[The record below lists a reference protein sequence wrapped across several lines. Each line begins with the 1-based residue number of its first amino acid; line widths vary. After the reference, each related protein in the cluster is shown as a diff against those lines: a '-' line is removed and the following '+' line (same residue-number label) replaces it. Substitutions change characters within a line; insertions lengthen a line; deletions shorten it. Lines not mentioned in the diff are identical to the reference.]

1 MRARVPVAIAAT
13 VVAVAFAILGFQ
25 AAKSLVGSVGFLR
38 QLAANPFHLTSR
50 VTPSGPA
57 VLEAVQSLE
66 RLETCRYRGQAIV
79 RGDTQGAL
87 PNWLAGDRMVF
98 IGHGE
103 VVAGVDLSR
112 LKPRDL
118 RVRDDRVEIRL
129 PQPELFHTRLD
140 SQRSEVFDRQ
150 AGILTGPDRDLES
163 RVRQQA
169 ETQIQAAAMEN
180 GVLQKADTNA
190 RQALEKHLRLLGFRT
205 VRFL

>member
-1 MRARVPVAIAAT
+1 MKARLPLGIAGV
-13 VVAVAFAILGFQ
+13 VVAVGFAVAGFT
-25 AAKSLVGSVGFLR
+25 AARSLVGSVAFLR
-38 QLAANPFHLTSR
+38 DLAANPFRLTTR
-50 VTPSGPA
+50 VAPAGPA
-57 VLEAVQSLE
+57 VLEAVQALE

-79 RGDTQGAL
+79 RGDTQGIL

-112 LKPRDL
+112 LSQRDL
-118 RVRDDRVEIRL
+118 QVREDRVEIRL
-129 PQPELFHTRLD
+129 PEPELFHTRLD

-150 AGILTGPDRDLES
+150 AGLLTGPDPDLES

-169 ETQIQAAAMEN
+169 EAQIQAAAMES
-180 GVLQKADTNA
+180 GVLNKADANA
-190 RQALEKHLRLLGFRT
+190 RQALEKHLRLLGFRS